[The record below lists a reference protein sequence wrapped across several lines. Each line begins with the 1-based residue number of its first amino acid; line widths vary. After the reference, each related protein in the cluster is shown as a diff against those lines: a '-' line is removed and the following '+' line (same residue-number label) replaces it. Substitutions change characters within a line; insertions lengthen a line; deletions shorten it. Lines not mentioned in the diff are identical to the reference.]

1 VINAQFFTRWR
12 DFEEAVAG
20 EAAALEERPAAAAR
34 RADAIAGLVREL
46 GRRFSLRGDPPT
58 PHAISISGFSIRTR

>member
-20 EAAALEERPAAAAR
+20 EAAALEERWGSPR
-34 RADAIAGLVREL
+34 SLVH
-46 GRRFSLRGDPPT
+46 T
-58 PHAISISGFSIRTR
+58 